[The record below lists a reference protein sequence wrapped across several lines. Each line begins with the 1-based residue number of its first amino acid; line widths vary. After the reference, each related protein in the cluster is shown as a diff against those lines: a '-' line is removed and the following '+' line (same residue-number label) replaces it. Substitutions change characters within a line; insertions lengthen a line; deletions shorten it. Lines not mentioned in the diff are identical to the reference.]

1 MSYSAIFIVRVKNG
15 KEKDAALA
23 FKEKSEFK
31 NRNIY
36 SVLVIENVMG
46 YIFVEG
52 DKHDV
57 ELTCNDV
64 SQFRAKILGKTTLE
78 DLNKHLEPKPT
89 IQGIKVNDI
98 VEIIS
103 GPFKGSRA
111 KIVSITMTRE
121 EITVELLDSRIT
133 IPIVIHAD
141 YVRKLESG
149 DSTTSNSTS
158 EEN

>member
-1 MSYSAIFIVRVKNG
+1 MRVRNG

-23 FKEKSEFK
+23 FKEKAEFK
-31 NRNIY
+31 ERAIY

-52 DKHDV
+52 NKYDI
-57 ELTCNDV
+57 EQACADV
-64 SQFRAKILGKTTLE
+64 SQFRAKILGKTSLDE
-78 DLNKHLEPKPT
+78 LNKHLEPKPT
-89 IQGIKVNDI
+89 IQGIKVSDI

-111 KIVSITMTRE
+111 KIVQIKASSE

-149 DSTTSNSTS
+149 ESTPTSK
-158 EEN
+158 EN

>member
-1 MSYSAIFIVRVKNG
+1 MSFSAIFIVRVKNG
-15 KEKDAALA
+15 KEKATALA

-31 NRNIY
+31 KRKI
-36 SVLVIENVMG
+36 STVLCIENVMG

-52 DKHDV
+52 EKHDIEQTCS
-57 ELTCNDV
+57 ELNM
-64 SQFRAKILGKTTLE
+64 FRAMILGKTTLE

-89 IQGIKVNDI
+89 IQGIKVGDI
-98 VEIIS
+98 VEITS

-111 KIVSITMTRE
+111 KISVITVTRE

-149 DSTTSNSTS
+149 ENSKS
-158 EEN
+158 EER

>member
-1 MSYSAIFIVRVKNG
+1 MRVKNG

-23 FKEKSEFK
+23 FKEKAEFK
-31 NRNIY
+31 DRNIF

-52 DKHDV
+52 NKHDI
-57 ELTCNDV
+57 ESTCSDV
-64 SQFRAKILGKTTLE
+64 SQYRAKILGKTSLE

-89 IQGIKVNDI
+89 IQGVNVGDI

-111 KIVSITMTRE
+111 KIVSMIMTRE

-149 DSTTSNSTS
+149 DADNLNSSS
-158 EEN
+158 EE

>member
-1 MSYSAIFIVRVKNG
+1 VKNG

-31 NRNIY
+31 DRKIY

-57 ELTCNDV
+57 EVTCTDV
-64 SQFRAKILGKTTLE
+64 SQFRAKILGKTSLE
-78 DLNKHLEPKPT
+78 DLNQHLEPKPV
-89 IQGIKVNDI
+89 IQGIKVGDI

-111 KIVSITMTRE
+111 KIVTITMTRE

-149 DSTTSNSTS
+149 DSNLNSN
-158 EEN
+158 EED

>member
-1 MSYSAIFIVRVKNG
+1 VRVRNG
-15 KEKDAALA
+15 KEKDTALA
-23 FKEKSEFK
+23 FKEKAEFK
-31 NRNIY
+31 NRNIS
-36 SVLVIENVMG
+36 SVLVIENVGG

-52 DKHDV
+52 NKFDIEQTCLDV
-57 ELTCNDV
+57 P
-64 SQFRAKILGKTTLE
+64 QFRAKILGKTSLE
-78 DLNKHLEPKPT
+78 DLNQHLEPKPT
-89 IQGIKVNDI
+89 IQGIKVGDI

-111 KIVSITMTRE
+111 KIVTITMTRE

-149 DSTTSNSTS
+149 DSENLSTS
-158 EEN
+158 GEEK

>member
-1 MSYSAIFIVRVKNG
+1 VRVKNG

-23 FKEKSEFK
+23 FKEKAEFK
-31 NRNIY
+31 DRNIF

-52 DKHDV
+52 NKHDI
-57 ELTCNDV
+57 ESTCSDV
-64 SQFRAKILGKTTLE
+64 SQYRAKILGKTSLE

-89 IQGIKVNDI
+89 IQGVNVGDI

-111 KIVSITMTRE
+111 KIVSMIMTRE

-149 DSTTSNSTS
+149 DADNLNSSS
-158 EEN
+158 EE

>member
-1 MSYSAIFIVRVKNG
+1 VRVKNG

-23 FKEKSEFK
+23 FKEKAEFK

-52 DKHDV
+52 EKHDV
-57 ELTCNDV
+57 EVTCTDV
-64 SQFRAKILGKTTLE
+64 SQFRAKILGRETL
-78 DLNKHLEPKPT
+78 DNLSKHLEAKPT
-89 IQGIKVNDI
+89 IQGIKVSDI

-111 KIVSITMTRE
+111 KIVSLTMTRE

-149 DSTTSNSTS
+149 ESATSTLND
-158 EEN
+158 EEE

>member
-1 MSYSAIFIVRVKNG
+1 MRVRNG
-15 KEKDAALA
+15 KEKDTALA
-23 FKEKSEFK
+23 FKEKAEFK
-31 NRNIY
+31 NREIY

-52 DKHDV
+52 NKHDI
-57 ELTCNDV
+57 ESTCMDIP
-64 SQFRAKILGKTTLE
+64 QFRAKILGKTSLD

-89 IQGIKVNDI
+89 IQGIKVGDI

-111 KIVSITMTRE
+111 KIVTITMTRE

-149 DSTTSNSTS
+149 DTDNLGSSS
-158 EEN
+158 EEK

>member
-1 MSYSAIFIVRVKNG
+1 MRVRNG
-15 KEKDAALA
+15 KEKDTALA

-31 NRNIY
+31 KRNIY

-52 DKHDV
+52 DKHDI
-57 ELTCNDV
+57 EATCMDIP
-64 SQFRAKILGKTTLE
+64 QFRAKILGKTSLD

-89 IQGIKVNDI
+89 IQGIKVGDI

-111 KIVSITMTRE
+111 KIVTITMTRE

-149 DSTTSNSTS
+149 DSENLGSSS
-158 EEN
+158 EEK

>member
-1 MSYSAIFIVRVKNG
+1 MRVRNG

-31 NRNIY
+31 NRNV
-36 SVLVIENVMG
+36 SAVLVIENVMG

-52 DKHDV
+52 IKYDI
-57 ELTCNDV
+57 EQTCSDV
-64 SQFRAKILGKTTLE
+64 SQFRAKILGKTSLE
-78 DLNKHLEPKPT
+78 DLNRHLEPKPT
-89 IQGIKVNDI
+89 IQGIKVGDI

-111 KIVSITMTRE
+111 KIVQIKASSE

-149 DSTTSNSTS
+149 DANPTS
-158 EEN
+158 EED